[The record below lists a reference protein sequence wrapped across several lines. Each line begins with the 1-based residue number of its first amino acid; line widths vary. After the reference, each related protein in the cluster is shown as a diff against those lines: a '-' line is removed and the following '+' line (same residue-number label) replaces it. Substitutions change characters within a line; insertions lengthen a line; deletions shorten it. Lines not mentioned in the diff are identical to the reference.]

1 MICRYHIVQE
11 FNRGVYDYLI
21 ASDEAGLKTE
31 KEEETAGANP
41 EKSESNNKKKVK
53 VQKDK
58 EYGVARGI
66 DFKDV
71 QFVVNF
77 DIPRSTQA
85 YTHRIGR
92 TARGGATGTGILI
105 FLSMK

>member
-1 MICRYHIVQE
+1 MCFRYHIVQE

-31 KEEETAGANP
+31 KDEEKAMQPSTESK
-41 EKSESNNKKKVK
+41 KSKKRNFN
-53 VQKDK
+53 KDK
-58 EYGVARGI
+58 EYGVARGV

-77 DIPRSTQA
+77 DIPKTNQA

-92 TARGGATGTGILI
+92 TARGGATGTGNR
-105 FLSMK
+105 